1 MKTEQEQ
8 IKELTQFMLEV
19 SNSANVEPVFVD
31 ENGEEMR
38 LNKGAASLL
47 NDILEQAFI
56 PYLAQKLI
64 ENGYGDVSKY
74 KKRLKQSEDN
84 FLVLT
89 TKDLDLTREKE
100 KLKAEIAQ
108 LKYENTVLYEVKSNL
123 LEENDKLLKDN
134 VALILDKK
142 QAQIDVLNKAKEKL
156 EDCTGCYIPNCFESP
171 TDDFAYDAK
180 EVKKII
186 DEIIKELQEK

>member
-8 IKELTQFMLEV
+8 IKELTEFMLEV
-19 SNSANVEPVFVD
+19 SGSANVEPVFVD

-38 LNKGAASLL
+38 LNKGATSLL

-84 FLVLT
+84 FLALT
-89 TKDLDLTREKE
+89 TKNLDLTREKE
-100 KLKAEIAQ
+100 KLKAENKE
-108 LKYENTVLYEVKSNL
+108 LSEKNKV
-123 LEENDKLLKDN
+123 LKDGIVKAFTN
-134 VALILDKK
+134 GFNDGRK
-142 QAQIDVLNKAKEKL
+142 QVEKDIRRAKIDVLNKVKEKV
-156 EDCTGCYIPNCFESP
+156 TSGS
-171 TDDFAYDAK
+171 
-180 EVKKII
+180 I
-186 DEIIKELQEK
+186 DEIYRRMFFYGYIPINWVNELIKELQKK